1 MIKNKTMKLIAYQ
14 SFEKEFEKSHT
25 SLLNKSKKKIN
36 TGIVKDINNFYNNK
50 KYSPQNDFYDWVNN
64 EWLDTFKIS
73 KGDNYIVEYDDFR
86 LVQQKVYLELFGILK
101 DYLKT
106 NKHTTFGKCLNTFY
120 GSFHN
125 LSSVEQLK
133 TNSLKIVNELD
144 TLRKDKQNLWKVLAM
159 FNNSELYSWGAPFS
173 FNMLP
178 DQKEP
183 TIYRATLNGP
193 QMSLID
199 IEVYF
204 EDGTEVKY
212 KQEFKRQYLKHIR
225 DLFDTIFGKNHD
237 LKAEDVFNTEVKM
250 LASYG
255 CLTEKEDPQNYNKIT
270 KEECMKKYKFDWE
283 TFCKELGFK
292 KVPNWF
298 ITRNVNYLKCGTEL
312 LLKEW
317 DTKEFR
323 TYFIFN
329 YIRQTSIFCKKTR
342 DIVFNFRGKF
352 ERGEK
357 RNFDDEGINGIYGL
371 GLAFN
376 KFLSNEYIKKYENKR
391 NIDYLI
397 NLAQDLKAVY
407 IRIIKR
413 NNWLNNKT
421 KQNALLKLNHLEL
434 IIGSPPVIHDDP
446 ILPYTSNCVE
456 NMLMICDWRFKK
468 SITLEGT
475 STQKFELPSIDWH
488 QYPPKFT
495 GSQSYIVNAAYTPT
509 KNSIYVPLGYIQEPF
524 IDLKERGLEYNLA
537 HIGWTLGHE
546 MSHSLD
552 NWGSQY
558 DYKGRLH
565 DWWTKEDKA
574 MFKKKGNDVIKQYKE
589 FAKRDKISYEVEMTL
604 GEDLADISSLAICT
618 EYLRDF
624 HIYNN
629 AIIPIR
635 NLSYR
640 QLFIYY
646 AYQMRQKI
654 YRKSILSNLKTN
666 PHPLDKYRTNIPL
679 SRSYIFRSIFKVKKT
694 DKMYWNNMDTIW

>member
-1 MIKNKTMKLIAYQ
+1 MIKNKTMKSIPFQ
-14 SFEKEFEKSHT
+14 SFEKEFEKSHS

-36 TGIVKDINNFYNNK
+36 TTLIKDIGNFYNNK
-50 KYSPQNDFYDWVNN
+50 KFSPQNDFYDWVNN
-64 EWLDTFKIS
+64 EWLASFKVK
-73 KGDNYIVEYDDFR
+73 KGDDYIVEYDDFR
-86 LVQQKVYLELFGILK
+86 LVQQKVYLELFDIIK
-101 DYLKT
+101 DYLKK

-120 GSFHN
+120 SSFHN

-133 TNSLKIVNELD
+133 KNSLQVVNELD
-144 TLRKDKQNLWKVLAM
+144 ILRKDKQNIWKVLAM
-159 FNNSELYSWGAPFS
+159 FNKSELYSWGAPFS

-193 QMSLID
+193 QIALID

-212 KQEFKRQYLKHIR
+212 KRDYKSQYLKYIKE
-225 DLFDTIFGKNHD
+225 LFDTIFGKNHD
-237 LKAEDVFNTEVKM
+237 LNPEDVFNTEVKM
-250 LASYG
+250 LSAYG
-255 CLTEKEDPQNYNKIT
+255 CLTEKEDPHNYNKIT
-270 KEECMKKYKFDWE
+270 KDECMKNYNFDWE

-292 KVPNWF
+292 KTPNWF
-298 ITRNVNYLKCGTEL
+298 LTRNVNYLKCGTTL

-342 DIVFNFRGKF
+342 DITFNFRGKF

-357 RNFDDEGINGIYGL
+357 KNFDDEGINGIYSL

-376 KFLSNEYIKKYENKR
+376 KFLSNEYIKNYENKK
-391 NIDYLI
+391 NIEFLK
-397 NLAQDLKAVY
+397 NLAQDLKAVF

-413 NNWLNNKT
+413 NNWLNNTT

-434 IIGSPPVIHDDP
+434 IIGTPEVIYNDP
-446 ILPYTSNCVE
+446 ILPYTSNCIE

-468 SITLEGT
+468 LITLEGT
-475 STQKFELPSIDWH
+475 STKKFELPSIDWH

-495 GSQSYIVNAAYTPT
+495 GTQSYVVNAAYTPT
-509 KNSIYVPLGYIQEPF
+509 KNSIYVPLGYIQAPF
-524 IDLKERGLEYNLA
+524 IDLKERGIEYNLA

-565 DWWTKEDKA
+565 DWWTKEDKIQ
-574 MFKKKGNDVIKQYKE
+574 FKKKENDVLNQYKI
-589 FAKRDKISYEVEMTL
+589 FAKRDKINYDVEMTL
-604 GEDLADISSLAICT
+604 GEDMADISSIAICT
-618 EYLRDF
+618 EYLRD
-624 HIYNN
+624 YNMFN
-629 AIIPIR
+629 NQILPLF
-635 NLSYR
+635 NLSYKE
-640 QLFIYY
+640 FFVYY

-654 YRKSILSNLKTN
+654 FKKSILSNLKTN

-679 SRSYIFRSIFKVKKT
+679 SRSYLFRSIYNVKKS
-694 DKMYWNNMDTIW
+694 DKMYWHNFDTIW